1 LFKYIS
7 NFVNIVQ
14 RINIFLHQLYT
25 AFHQMFKPEQYTE
38 IISVMIYMYNVPQVG
53 LADFERYSNL
63 PMKVIPE
70 TNCET
75 KLDICAY
82 TFPKLISWKYFL
94 TSFMWRFVNTFPT
107 QPYHV
112 GFFSTTIHA
121 VYKSCQLA
129 VVIMIDW

>member
-1 LFKYIS
+1 
-7 NFVNIVQ
+7 
-14 RINIFLHQLYT
+14 
-25 AFHQMFKPEQYTE
+25 MFKPEQYTE
-38 IISVMIYMYNVPQVG
+38 IISVMIYNVPQVG

-70 TNCET
+70 TNRET

-94 TSFMWRFVNTFPT
+94 TSFMWGFVSTFPT

-112 GFFSTTIHA
+112 GFFLLLYIQFTSH
-121 VYKSCQLA
+121 VN
-129 VVIMIDW
+129 